1 MVVVILVY
9 LLDPIETT
17 TSYNAN
23 LTSNAIPT
31 PTTQTQTSCPQ
42 QEQQSSTATGF
53 INSNGLAD
61 WNKLLQILKE

>member
-17 TSYNAN
+17 TYNAN

-31 PTTQTQTSCPQ
+31 PTTQTENCPH